1 MHIDFNAISQT
12 ALSLLTTVGFKV
24 VGAIILWIIGR
35 GLIRFAVSL
44 VAKALDRQH
53 LDSTIVSYIR
63 SSLGVLLTLA
73 LVIALLGFFGV
84 ETTTFAALLA
94 GAGLAIGAAW
104 SGLLSN
110 FAAGLFLV
118 ILRPFKVG
126 DFVTAGGVTGTVT
139 NIGIFGTTIDTPDN
153 VQTIIGNGKI
163 FSDTIQN
170 FSANAYRRVDLLA
183 QLSGSAD
190 HAQAI
195 ELLTAA
201 LKKIPNV
208 CQTPAPEV
216 SILTFTMAGPV
227 LAVRPY
233 TANANYWQVYFD
245 ANRAIKETLGAAGFP
260 APGELHYEVQLSRTA
275 AA

>member
-24 VGAIILWIIGR
+24 VGAIILWSIGR

-44 VAKALDRQH
+44 VGKALDRQH

-126 DFVTAGGVTGTVT
+126 DFVSVAGVTGTVT

-153 VQTIIGNGKI
+153 VQTILGNSKI
-163 FSDTIQN
+163 FADTIQN
-170 FSANAYRRVDLLA
+170 FSANPYRRVDLVA
-183 QLSGSAD
+183 QLSGAAD

-195 ELLTAA
+195 ELLMVA

-208 CQTPAPEV
+208 CATPAPEV
-216 SILTFTMAGPV
+216 SILTFTAAGPV

-233 TANANYWQVYFD
+233 TANATYWQVYFD

-260 APGELHYEVQLSRTA
+260 APGELQYHVQVGRSA